1 MGHANFSIKGKTLSE
16 VLEKL
21 LEWRERN
28 PTWVIDG
35 ATLVIIDNDEKM
47 VIGDGG
53 IEFEV
58 EKIYGKIEE
67 GYNLILRVTP

>member
-1 MGHANFSIKGKTLSE
+1 MA
-16 VLEKL
+16 
-21 LEWRERN
+21 ERN

-35 ATLVIIDNDEKM
+35 ATLVIIDNNKKM